1 MNDDTCMR
9 QNLYETIIQL
19 NNLGLNHGATGNC
32 SIRKENSFLISPSG
46 IGNNLLKPDH
56 MVEMNMDG
64 TIKKINK
71 YEPSS
76 EWKFHKDI
84 FEKRNDVNA
93 IVHTH
98 SLYASALSVFGKPIP
113 QFHYMIAVSGGKV
126 IPCAKYAIFGSQ
138 QLSNNIIKSLGKQ
151 KACLISNHGLVSVG
165 SNLAE
170 SANIAEEVEHLSQ
183 MYMEVKLH
191 GEPNLL
197 SDDEMNEVLVRF
209 QSYGDWKKE

>member
-76 EWKFHKDI
+76 EWKFHKL
-84 FEKRNDVNA
+84 
-93 IVHTH
+93 
-98 SLYASALSVFGKPIP
+98 SLI
-113 QFHYMIAVSGGKV
+113 HI
-126 IPCAKYAIFGSQ
+126 
-138 QLSNNIIKSLGKQ
+138 
-151 KACLISNHGLVSVG
+151 
-165 SNLAE
+165 
-170 SANIAEEVEHLSQ
+170 
-183 MYMEVKLH
+183 
-191 GEPNLL
+191 
-197 SDDEMNEVLVRF
+197 
-209 QSYGDWKKE
+209 

>member
-1 MNDDTCMR
+1 
-9 QNLYETIIQL
+9 
-19 NNLGLNHGATGNC
+19 
-32 SIRKENSFLISPSG
+32 
-46 IGNNLLKPDH
+46 
-56 MVEMNMDG
+56 
-64 TIKKINK
+64 
-71 YEPSS
+71 
-76 EWKFHKDI
+76 
-84 FEKRNDVNA
+84 
-93 IVHTH
+93 
-98 SLYASALSVFGKPIP
+98 
-113 QFHYMIAVSGGKV
+113 MIAVSGGKE

-165 SNLAE
+165 SNLKE